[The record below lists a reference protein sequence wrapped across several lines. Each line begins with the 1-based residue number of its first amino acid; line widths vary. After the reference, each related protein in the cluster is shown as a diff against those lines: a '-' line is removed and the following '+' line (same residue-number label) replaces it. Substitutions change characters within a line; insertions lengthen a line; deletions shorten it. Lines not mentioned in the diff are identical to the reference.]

1 MRFDKSWTI
10 VRKEFSE
17 YRRNKYILYSLFLMP
32 IIMSVVLPSVYLAP
46 ASSIGGQSQSAP
58 YDLGLTIT
66 NHVDNLRVNNATFA
80 NASFTDCVL
89 TDCIAV
95 RCTFF
100 NSTVVNSLIR
110 NSEFNSSTA
119 LDSAVW
125 HSNIRTSTIIGGGT
139 GDSIFVGAETGA
151 MQYVVIVVNLIL
163 MFFVLIPAILPTVIA
178 SYSFVG
184 EKLNRSL
191 EPLLAT
197 PTTDLE
203 LLVGKTL
210 AIFIPSMAVTWI
222 SVVPAILIVDL
233 TTQPILG
240 YILLPSL
247 IWLVGVFLVA
257 PLVCILS
264 VLFNVIVSARVSDV
278 RTSQQIGS
286 VIVFPIVAFFI
297 IGLVGLVTISLENM
311 LLFAGVLVLIDAA
324 VMYLALRTFQRE
336 KILIRWK

>member
-1 MRFDKSWTI
+1 LRFDKAWTI
-10 VRKEFSE
+10 VRKEFAE

-32 IIMSVVLPSVYLAP
+32 IIMSVVLPAVYLAP
-46 ASSIGGQSQSAP
+46 ASSIGGQTQSTP
-58 YDLGLTIT
+58 YDLGLSIV
-66 NHVDNLRVNNATFA
+66 NHVDGVHLNNLSFNNVAF
-80 NASFTDCVL
+80 NNCRLSDCV
-89 TDCIAV
+89 AV
-95 RCTFF
+95 RCTF
-100 NSTVVNSLIR
+100 NNTTVVNSFIR

-125 HSNIRTSTIIGGGT
+125 HSNIRSSDMIGGGT
-139 GDSIFVGAETGA
+139 GDSIFVGQETGA
-151 MQYVVIVVNLIL
+151 TQYIVIIVNLIL

-210 AIFIPSMAVTWI
+210 AIFVPSMLVTWI
-222 SVVPAILIVDL
+222 SVVPAIVIVDVI
-233 TTQPILG
+233 TQPILG
-240 YILLPSL
+240 YLLLPSAL
-247 IWLVGVFLVA
+247 WIVGVFLVA
-257 PLVCILS
+257 PLVCVLS

-286 VIVFPIVAFFI
+286 VIVLPIVAFFI
-297 IGLVGLVTISLENM
+297 VGLAGLLIISITNM
-311 LLFAGVLVLIDAA
+311 LLFAGALVLIDAI
-324 VMYLALRTFQRE
+324 VMFLALRTFQRE
-336 KILIRWK
+336 KILLRWK